1 MKVNPGNCHLLL
13 STKNHEVVPI
23 DGIQITSSTPET
35 ILGIT
40 IDSELDFKYDL
51 LAICNKASRKINA
64 LGRIANYA
72 SLEKP
77 REVVKTFIES
87 QFNYCP
93 PNLDI
98 SFTNHK

>member
-87 QFNYCP
+87 
-93 PNLDI
+93 
-98 SFTNHK
+98 